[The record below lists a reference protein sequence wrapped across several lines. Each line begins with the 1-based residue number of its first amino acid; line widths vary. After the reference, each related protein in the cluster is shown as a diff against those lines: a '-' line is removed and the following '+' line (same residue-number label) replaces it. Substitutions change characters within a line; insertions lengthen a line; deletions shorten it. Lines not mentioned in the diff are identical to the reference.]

1 MLIDITVW
9 KIESKSADFCLS
21 GWEGGG
27 HLKENQ
33 LLASKGSSQQSKF
46 WTSFFTEEFVP
57 DVFKK
62 KKTDKKP
69 RSPHLLM
76 MNKLV
81 KYVVHA
87 VLKW

>member
-46 WTSFFTEEFVP
+46 WTSFLLRSLFQMYL
-57 DVFKK
+57 KK
-62 KKTDKKP
+62 KKRQKTEVTALANDE
-69 RSPHLLM
+69 
-76 MNKLV
+76 
-81 KYVVHA
+81 
-87 VLKW
+87 